1 MVKQVVH
8 LKSRLQQAWEASRA
22 YARLPGR
29 DRPWWLWA
37 LIGAAVLTIF
47 MIFGILIMLN
57 FGRVIYVL
65 LLAWVAAQTLLFLLM
80 AYLVPPP
87 EPLSRRSTL
96 VVRLVQFCRIIF
108 SAFLLGVSAF
118 WGAVLGADVQH
129 SYPSI
134 SQFTAIMRTAVT
146 WPMSVALGFGLFYF
160 VGALA
165 VDIIRTQV
173 SVRRRCAEG
182 VLKMCAARMGGV
194 SGGPLEGVWCF
205 LSRCWL
211 AELKAWPL
219 VIFSAVISVVAI
231 PCFLVRLVRWMVEAY
246 STFMAGG

>member
-96 VVRLVQFCRIIF
+96 VARLLQFCRIIF
-108 SAFLLGVSAF
+108 SAFLLGFGAF
-118 WGAVLGADVQH
+118 WGAMLGADVQH
-129 SYPSI
+129 AYPSI

-146 WPMSVALGFGLFYF
+146 WPMYMALGFGFFYF

-165 VDIIRTQV
+165 VDIIRTPV

-182 VLKMCAARMGGV
+182 VLKMCAAKMGGV
-194 SGGPLEGVWCF
+194 SGGSLEGVWCF

-211 AELKAWPL
+211 AELKTWPL

-231 PCFLVRLVRWMVEAY
+231 PCFLVRRVRWMVEAY

>member
-87 EPLSRRSTL
+87 ESIISSQHPRSAPGSILSHH
-96 VVRLVQFCRIIF
+96 IF
-108 SAFLLGVSAF
+108 GFPA
-118 WGAVLGADVQH
+118 WG
-129 SYPSI
+129 
-134 SQFTAIMRTAVT
+134 
-146 WPMSVALGFGLFYF
+146 
-160 VGALA
+160 
-165 VDIIRTQV
+165 
-173 SVRRRCAEG
+173 
-182 VLKMCAARMGGV
+182 
-194 SGGPLEGVWCF
+194 
-205 LSRCWL
+205 
-211 AELKAWPL
+211 
-219 VIFSAVISVVAI
+219 
-231 PCFLVRLVRWMVEAY
+231 
-246 STFMAGG
+246 

>member
-1 MVKQVVH
+1 MDSVASPYSRREGAGIMVKQVVH

-118 WGAVLGADVQH
+118 WGRCLELMCSMPIHRSLSLLLSCGLRLPGQCLWRWDSV
-129 SYPSI
+129 YSI
-134 SQFTAIMRTAVT
+134 SSAHWLSI
-146 WPMSVALGFGLFYF
+146 S
-160 VGALA
+160 
-165 VDIIRTQV
+165 
-173 SVRRRCAEG
+173 SERR
-182 VLKMCAARMGGV
+182 
-194 SGGPLEGVWCF
+194 
-205 LSRCWL
+205 
-211 AELKAWPL
+211 
-219 VIFSAVISVVAI
+219 
-231 PCFLVRLVRWMVEAY
+231 
-246 STFMAGG
+246 

>member
-22 YARLPGR
+22 YACLPGR

-129 SYPSI
+129 AYPSI

-146 WPMSVALGFGLFYF
+146 WPMSVALGFGSFYF

-165 VDIIRTQV
+165 VDIIRTPV

-211 AELKAWPL
+211 AELKTWPL

-231 PCFLVRLVRWMVEAY
+231 PCFLVRLVRWMVETY